1 MASLAEIMVSFVGTV
16 PMSLRSAVHRGL
28 EFYGYLPPVATPEAR
43 LQSGPF
49 EYRQY
54 PLGPGALAAVFTFVS
69 YVFSQWSVTAD
80 PESVPRMCNEVLI
93 PW

>member
-43 LQSGPF
+43 SQSGPF
-49 EYRQY
+49 EYRQT
-54 PLGPGALAAVFTFVS
+54 ALLSEEKGWMDACMDA
-69 YVFSQWSVTAD
+69 QMNGWMD
-80 PESVPRMCNEVLI
+80 RWMDG
-93 PW
+93 WMD

>member
-43 LQSGPF
+43 SQSGPF
-49 EYRQY
+49 EYRQEG
-54 PLGPGALAAVFTFVS
+54 LSAKVRALL
-69 YVFSQWSVTAD
+69 AD
-80 PESVPRMCNEVLI
+80 RRCDHS
-93 PW
+93 PWEC